1 MDILFEKHGV
11 IVFLAGELVI
21 LFSEI
26 CVLTIY
32 YTKSEEEYIAKRAR
46 GLGDRI
52 GIYDD
57 DHFKKYNKYDI
68 EDYSM
73 KPFISELRNR
83 IVKYPNIR

>member
-1 MDILFEKHGV
+1 M
-11 IVFLAGELVI
+11 I

-26 CVLTIY
+26 CVLTIIIQNQ
-32 YTKSEEEYIAKRAR
+32 KKNR